1 MPWPVSR
8 NSRRPQN
15 AFAAV
20 QPEQLSALAFGVFAG
35 AVFIAGLLLTDA
47 HSVRTLFAADEHGL
61 IAAGA
66 LFVMLA
72 WLFAILAFA
81 IKILPDEG
89 QAGWGELKP
98 VRLSRDKPR
107 RLVRGIN
114 WLMGEKPSPSPW
126 EARARER
133 FRG

>member
-1 MPWPVSR
+1 MPRPINR
-8 NSRRPQN
+8 NSRSPQN

-35 AVFIAGLLLTDA
+35 AVFIAGLLLSDA

-66 LFVMLA
+66 LFVMLV

-89 QAGWGELKP
+89 PAGWGELRP
-98 VRLSRDKPR
+98 VRLPAKPKQR
-107 RLVRGIN
+107 
-114 WLMGEKPSPSPW
+114 S
-126 EARARER
+126 
-133 FRG
+133 